1 MMMQIKRNILGTDV
15 TIDLTEGEILDAAY
29 EADRYDTR
37 ELLNERLMQEENII
51 DDIPAELFG
60 KMVDEVM
67 KEKEVMDS
75 NMGSNIFP
83 AMDAVIAKHKD
94 ELRKEEPW
102 GLFEI
107 ECTQTRKVT
116 WTIRAKSDDDAER
129 IFTEWREHHTREYD
143 DAFIDAEIDDDN
155 IDSAYACEGNPE
167 YADIIVE
174 E

>member
-1 MMMQIKRNILGTDV
+1 MQIKRNILGTDV
-15 TIDLTEGEILDAAY
+15 VIDLTEGEILDAHY
-29 EADRYDTR
+29 EVERYNTQ
-37 ELLNERLMQEENII
+37 EMLNERLMQEENII
-51 DDIPAELFG
+51 DEIPPELLRQ
-60 KMVDEVM
+60 MVKEVM
-67 KEKEVMDS
+67 IEKDTMDS

-83 AMDAVIAKHKD
+83 AMNAVIEKHKD
-94 ELRKEEPW
+94 ELKKEEPW

-129 IFTEWREHHTREYD
+129 IFEEWREHHIREYD
-143 DAFIDAEIDDDN
+143 MAFEDAEVSDEE

-174 E
+174 G